1 MATKDEKK
9 TLWVGWT
16 HDAMARY
23 EMPVEID
30 DEEGALEDLVD
41 EMADVATDYADA
53 MLEEYE
59 YRFEGG
65 TRRKRRKKSKEVVD
79 DDDDPD
85 DD

>member
-1 MATKDEKK
+1 MASKEEKQA
-9 TLWVGWT
+9 LWVGWT

-30 DEEGALEDLVD
+30 DEDELDDLVD
-41 EMADVATDYADA
+41 TMADVAAGFADA
-53 MLEEYE
+53 MLEEYTN
-59 YRFEGG
+59 RFEGG
-65 TRRKRRKKSKEVVD
+65 ARRKRKKKSKDVDPD

>member
-1 MATKDEKK
+1 LASKEELKG
-9 TLWVGWT
+9 LWVGWT

-30 DEEGALEDLVD
+30 DDEDAVEELVD
-41 EMADVATDYADA
+41 EMIDVATDYADG

-59 YRFEGG
+59 NRFEGG
-65 TRRKRRKKSKEVVD
+65 ARRKRKKKSKD
-79 DDDDPD
+79 PDDDDPD